1 MATLANIPQSRIAD
15 AEGRITREWL
25 QYFLN
30 PIVQQLVVAGGV
42 SVTSG
47 GTGLN
52 TVPGAGQILV
62 GTGTGYSLVSV
73 LPATAFPAL
82 TGDITTV
89 AGALATT
96 LTTVNASV
104 GAFGSGSAVGTFTVN
119 AKGQIT
125 AAANSGITGAP
136 GAFTAVGAFGC
147 NAKAAQTAVASGA
160 SVVTTASTNIA
171 PFGYVTAAQAD
182 RIVALLNTIQ
192 AALIANGILS

>member
-1 MATLANIPQSRIAD
+1 MATIANIPQSRMTD
-15 AEGRITREWL
+15 NNGMITPAWL

-30 PIVQQLVVAGGV
+30 PTVQQLIVAGGV

-147 NAKAAQTAVASGA
+147 NAKAAQTSATANA
-160 SVVTTASTNIA
+160 AIASTAGAIYTGTEQTMLNDIK
-171 PFGYVTAAQAD
+171 
-182 RIVALLNTIQ
+182 ALVNQIR
-192 AALIANGILS
+192 AALVADGIMV